1 MEIPTDKID
10 NELDNLADTL
20 LGDVSQPATRIK
32 TVLDAR
38 EVIKAQAL
46 EIVELQAVIVRLR
59 EERVA
64 AMIDGDIELGHGTD
78 FWAKRR
84 MTAWKAL
91 PEPRTSWED
100 FKRTWKDS

>member
-1 MEIPTDKID
+1 MEIPTNKIN

-20 LGDVSQPATRIK
+20 IADESQPAKRIK
-32 TVLDAR
+32 VVLDAM

-64 AMIDGDIELGHGTD
+64 AMIDGDIELEKNNG
-78 FWAKRR
+78 
-84 MTAWKAL
+84 
-91 PEPRTSWED
+91 
-100 FKRTWKDS
+100 